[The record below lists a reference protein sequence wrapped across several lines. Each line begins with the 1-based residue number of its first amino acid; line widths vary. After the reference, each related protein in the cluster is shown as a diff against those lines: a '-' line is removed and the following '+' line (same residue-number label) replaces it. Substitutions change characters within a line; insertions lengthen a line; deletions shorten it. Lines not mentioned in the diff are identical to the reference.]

1 MHAWGA
7 LGALRLAGPGAVQ
20 PRYSVALRL
29 DIARTAANAQAPPVH
44 DSRFVSR
51 QLAETDERV
60 IFVSAISTMLKM
72 GSRLVRAILLST
84 SVHCIIA
91 DPLSAGTS

>member
-7 LGALRLAGPGAVQ
+7 LASTCIYHPSPILLGAVQ
-20 PRYSVALRL
+20 PRYSVALLL
-29 DIARTAANAQAPPVH
+29 DNATTDAQAPPLL

-60 IFVSAISTMLKM
+60 IFVSAISTEPSESHLWDC
-72 GSRLVRAILLST
+72 AILPST
-84 SVHCIIA
+84 FGALHHC
-91 DPLSAGTS
+91 